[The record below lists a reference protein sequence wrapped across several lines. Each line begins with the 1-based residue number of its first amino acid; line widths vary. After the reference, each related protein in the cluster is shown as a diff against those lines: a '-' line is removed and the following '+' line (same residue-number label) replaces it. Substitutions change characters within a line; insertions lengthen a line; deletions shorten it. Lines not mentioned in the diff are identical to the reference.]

1 MKFLHSNRSMRA
13 RMTWAFTLSIGAL
26 LLIGDTAVIVYSRYA
41 ANRNAERM
49 LSQSAREFQGEWR
62 ESRHIFTPLQ
72 LARIEGNE
80 LGERGIDLIFFAPN
94 GKILVAPQKFHG
106 RWPPQSNETWRSRR
120 IVLDEYSAVLAVPW
134 SRRARELS
142 EFAWQLAALSTLVL
156 AACALGAWLLVGH
169 VLAPLSALS
178 QQAQTASIRDARTRL
193 VPPSND
199 LEMKVLVQ
207 TLNDLLA
214 RLEADARSK
223 ARFYAAASH
232 ELRTPL
238 QSLSGFLEL
247 GLSRPRPAEE
257 LRVTLQEAR
266 AQSDNLIVLVND
278 LLMLN
283 QLETTTIHQENE
295 EVDVADVAERA
306 LQKLAADIAQK
317 SLRVNFEADE
327 AQTLRAPWSHLEM
340 LLRNLLE
347 NAVKYSPPGGALFVK
362 YGARTFEV
370 KNQCAKIAGWDEEKI
385 FEPFFRPDASRTSQT
400 GGNGLGLAICKAICD
415 ANEWKLRVQQI
426 EDGVRARVEFS
437 DASED
442 ASEDGS
448 TPVTE
453 QDAK

>member
-1 MKFLHSNRSMRA
+1 MNFLRSNRSMRA
-13 RMTWAFTLSIGAL
+13 RMTWAFTLSIGVL

-41 ANRNAERM
+41 ANRNAERV
-49 LSQSAREFQGEWR
+49 LSQSAREFEGEWR
-62 ESRHIFTPLQ
+62 ESRHVFTPLQ

-80 LGERGIDLIFFAPN
+80 LGERGIDLIFFDPN
-94 GKILVAPQKFHG
+94 GKILVAPKKFHG
-106 RWPPQSNETWRSRR
+106 RWPPQSDETWRTRR

-134 SRRARELS
+134 SRRTHELN
-142 EFAWQLAALSTLVL
+142 EFAWQLAALSVLVL
-156 AACALGAWLLVGH
+156 AACALGTWVLVGR

-178 QQAQTASIRDARTRL
+178 RQAQTASIRDARTRL
-193 VPPSND
+193 VSPSND

-207 TLNDLLA
+207 TLNDLLT

-266 AQSDNLIVLVND
+266 MQSDNLIVLVND

-283 QLETTTIHQENE
+283 QLETTTVHQENE

-347 NAVKYSPPGGALFVK
+347 NAVKYSPPDGALFVK

-370 KNQCAKIAGWDEEKI
+370 KNRCAKIAGWDEEKI

-415 ANEWKLRVQQI
+415 ANGWKLHVQQI

-437 DASED
+437 SP
-442 ASEDGS
+442 SEDGS
-448 TPVTE
+448 TPGTKRDE
-453 QDAK
+453 K